1 MGTRN
6 NQHQGDV
13 SSALVRPAAA
23 IFFVMRPI
31 LVCLHPKAGMAF
43 LARKSPFG
51 AGGGVRFSLH
61 RGPQERSIPDMVQC
75 LLDNLN
81 G

>member
-1 MGTRN
+1 MP
-6 NQHQGDV
+6 
-13 SSALVRPAAA
+13 SASCKPP
-23 IFFVMRPI
+23 FFVMRPI

-43 LARKSPFG
+43 LNPGKAPFG
-51 AGGGVRFSLH
+51 AGEVRFSTP
-61 RGPQERSIPDMVQC
+61 GDQERSIPDMVQC